1 MKLRLLLPAIFPGLL
16 CAAAEPAAKLL
27 PVAPPG
33 VAVTLV
39 AREPLLRNPCALAF
53 DARGRLFAGQGPQYR
68 NPKPDTPGDTVEL
81 LIDDDGDGIFDRT
94 RTFARGLNCVQGL
107 AWHGR
112 DLYIA
117 NSPDLTIV
125 RDLDGDDEADE
136 YVLLYTDLGNIE
148 HAVHGL
154 TFAPDGKLYLGKGN
168 SKGLNLPGR
177 VAPKPFRELFGQPDP
192 AGAPDVP
199 PPRTF
204 TRDTYRRTY
213 QDPKDDWG
221 RMGGTLRAN
230 PDGTG
235 LEIVSRGYRNPWDF
249 AFDAGFDW
257 LGTDNDQS
265 DGDRIV
271 MPFFGADF
279 GWSHRW
285 SAHWTGHG
293 HLPTVPVSGPVF
305 HGSGTGIV
313 YADSPALP
321 AAYRGVWFIND
332 FLHRTTYVY
341 RPRWEG
347 ALLQPAGGKWE
358 PFLRAGDALFNP
370 VDLALGPDGALYLT
384 GWGVA
389 LGAEFK
395 DGRQTNEG
403 RLWRVAAVGAPGPAF
418 AAHRALPPAR
428 WTFDQLVADF
438 AAPVAAAR
446 SDAAAELV
454 RRGAAI
460 RNDLTAFAVRPEL
473 PVATQTWAL
482 WTLGRL
488 ALEDGALDAWFGTTA
503 ARLSLNA
510 RIQALRIVAHRL
522 RESRRADPFPPL
534 VAAALAAAEPR
545 VRFAALQAIAQAPRP
560 ALLDAVLAVA
570 ATETDRVTFYA
581 AWHALLAV
589 AAPETLRAQL
599 RDPRGG
605 VRRAAFLALADRGL
619 LDATAVRAHLGDA
632 DRETAAL
639 AGLWLARQNG
649 NPLLD
654 ISPPPGDFIDR
665 VRVKIVPGLK
675 PSAVRF
681 TTDGS
686 EPGLEQGN
694 ERANLTFTET
704 TTLKAALFVEGR
716 KVGPTTTGLYRRI
729 APPPPP
735 PALALTPPAESVSAA
750 AVLAA
755 LPNADAARGRAVFHA
770 AGCVACHRVGAEGGA
785 FGPNLTGLGS
795 RGNVERVVRSILEPS
810 AEIVEGYGVH
820 TYTLRDGRTLA
831 GRILEEGQSNF
842 LVIQPDNQT
851 ASIARADIVRQEPLG
866 ASTMP
871 SYDRA
876 MAAGDL
882 AALVAWLMRD

>member
-1 MKLRLLLPAIFPGLL
+1 
-16 CAAAEPAAKLL
+16 
-27 PVAPPG
+27 
-33 VAVTLV
+33 
-39 AREPLLRNPCALAF
+39 
-53 DARGRLFAGQGPQYR
+53 
-68 NPKPDTPGDTVEL
+68 
-81 LIDDDGDGIFDRT
+81 
-94 RTFARGLNCVQGL
+94 
-107 AWHGR
+107 
-112 DLYIA
+112 
-117 NSPDLTIV
+117 
-125 RDLDGDDEADE
+125 
-136 YVLLYTDLGNIE
+136 
-148 HAVHGL
+148 
-154 TFAPDGKLYLGKGN
+154 
-168 SKGLNLPGR
+168 
-177 VAPKPFRELFGQPDP
+177 
-192 AGAPDVP
+192 
-199 PPRTF
+199 
-204 TRDTYRRTY
+204 
-213 QDPKDDWG
+213 
-221 RMGGTLRAN
+221 
-230 PDGTG
+230 
-235 LEIVSRGYRNPWDF
+235 
-249 AFDAGFDW
+249 
-257 LGTDNDQS
+257 
-265 DGDRIV
+265 
-271 MPFFGADF
+271 
-279 GWSHRW
+279 
-285 SAHWTGHG
+285 
-293 HLPTVPVSGPVF
+293 
-305 HGSGTGIV
+305 
-313 YADSPALP
+313 
-321 AAYRGVWFIND
+321 
-332 FLHRTTYVY
+332 
-341 RPRWEG
+341 
-347 ALLQPAGGKWE
+347 
-358 PFLRAGDALFNP
+358 
-370 VDLALGPDGALYLT
+370 
-384 GWGVA
+384 
-389 LGAEFK
+389 
-395 DGRQTNEG
+395 
-403 RLWRVAAVGAPGPAF
+403 
-418 AAHRALPPAR
+418 
-428 WTFDQLVADF
+428 
-438 AAPVAAAR
+438 
-446 SDAAAELV
+446 
-454 RRGAAI
+454 
-460 RNDLTAFAVRPEL
+460 VRPEL